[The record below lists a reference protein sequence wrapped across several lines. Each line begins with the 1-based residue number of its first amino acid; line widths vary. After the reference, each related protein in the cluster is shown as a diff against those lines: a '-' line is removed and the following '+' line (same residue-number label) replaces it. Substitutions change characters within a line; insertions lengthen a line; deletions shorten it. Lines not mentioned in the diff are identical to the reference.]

1 MGKMK
6 QLSILIDEAI
16 AAGVLPH
23 PILKAPKVYVVMC
36 DEKPVGVYVD
46 RQTADY
52 EMHLCIQ
59 GDYIEM
65 GVVSKYELLELPLT
79 THRL

>member
-6 QLSILIDEAI
+6 QISILIDEAM
-16 AAGVLPH
+16 ASGALPD
-23 PILKAPKVYVVMC
+23 PLTKTPKVYVVMC

>member
-6 QLSILIDEAI
+6 QISILIDEAM
-16 AAGVLPH
+16 AAGNLPDFA
-23 PILKAPKVYVVMC
+23 LKAPTVVVMMC

-46 RQTADY
+46 NQTADF

-59 GDYIEM
+59 GDYHEM
-65 GVVSKYELLELPLT
+65 GVVSKYELVEIPLT

>member
-6 QLSILIDEAI
+6 QLSILIDEAM
-16 AAGVLPH
+16 ATRNLTVKQPT
-23 PILKAPKVYVVMC
+23 VYVVMC